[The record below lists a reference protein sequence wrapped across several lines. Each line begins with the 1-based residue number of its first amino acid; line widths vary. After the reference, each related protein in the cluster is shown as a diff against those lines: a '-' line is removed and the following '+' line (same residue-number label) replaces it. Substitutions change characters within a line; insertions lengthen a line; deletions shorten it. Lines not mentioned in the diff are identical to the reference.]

1 MNGLIGNCC
10 LATDQLLFK
19 LGFCLFDQIAVEH
32 VGKTENTTVFLIM
45 VPCRALFLFTFVSEL
60 GKIARR
66 MSLISVFTAPN
77 HSHACLNLKAI

>member
-1 MNGLIGNCC
+1 ME
-10 LATDQLLFK
+10 TDQLLFK

-32 VGKTENTTVFLIM
+32 VGKTENTTIIFLIL
-45 VPCRALFLFTFVSEL
+45 VPCRALFLFIFVPEL

-77 HSHACLNLKAI
+77 HSRACLNLNAI